1 MSEDK
6 PKRKWGGPQPGAG
19 RPTKA
24 EEFGLHSLML
34 RAWPE
39 NERENNIR
47 HIASFIGNMETY
59 EGKFG
64 PIPKIDPK
72 VQVSALELLL
82 KYGYGTPKAIDV
94 TVDFD
99 LSADIESMTIEG
111 REIYKLK
118 LQQYLARKG
127 IQS

>member
-39 NERENNIR
+39 SERENNIR

-94 TVDFD
+94 TMDFD
-99 LSADIESMTIEG
+99 PDADLEKMTDEEL
-111 REIYKLK
+111 RLYEIKVN
-118 LQQYLARKG
+118 QYLAKRG
-127 IQS
+127 IKN